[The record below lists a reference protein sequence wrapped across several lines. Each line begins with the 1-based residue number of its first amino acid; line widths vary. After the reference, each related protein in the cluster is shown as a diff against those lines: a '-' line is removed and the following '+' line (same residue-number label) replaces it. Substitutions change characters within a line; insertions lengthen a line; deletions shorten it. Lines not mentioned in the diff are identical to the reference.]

1 VVGASEEEHRGIVE
15 GLAAIAVTAAE
26 LGATEEEARQQLAL
40 WFVRLEVQSSGVLR
54 EAAAAISSFP
64 QPPDEPAERPKRGRP
79 IREMLGLPEPSE
91 ELEAVLRSR
100 EWLDRLADELDRRL
114 Q

>member
-1 VVGASEEEHRGIVE
+1 VGASDEEHRGIVE

-26 LGATEEEARQQLAL
+26 MGTTEEEARRQLAL
-40 WFVRLEVQSSGVLR
+40 WLVRLEVQSSGVPR

-64 QPPDEPAERPKRGRP
+64 QPLDEPAERLERGRP
-79 IREMLGLPEPSE
+79 IREMLGVPEPTQ
-91 ELEAVLRSR
+91 ELEAALRAR
-100 EWLDRLADELDRRL
+100 EWLDRLADDLERPT